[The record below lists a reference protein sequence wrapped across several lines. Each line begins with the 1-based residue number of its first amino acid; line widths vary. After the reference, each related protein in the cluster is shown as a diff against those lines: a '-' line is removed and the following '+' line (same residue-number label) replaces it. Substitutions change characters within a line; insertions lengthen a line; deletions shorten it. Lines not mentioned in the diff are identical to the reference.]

1 MFSVPWQGGFL
12 YRVVHVMVRQE
23 VEKSGVG
30 WTFFLIPFILS
41 KSPAVALYTT
51 IMLGLPSSVNPITT
65 QRKVAP
71 NLLGHPKFS
80 QDDNE

>member
-1 MFSVPWQGGFL
+1 MFSAPWQGGFL

-30 WTFFLIPFILS
+30 WTSFLIPFILS
-41 KSPAVALYTT
+41 KSPAVTLYTT
-51 IMLGLPSSVNPITT
+51 IMLGLPSSANPVTT

-71 NLLGHPKFS
+71 NLLGDPKFS

>member
-1 MFSVPWQGGFL
+1 MFRAPWQGGFG

-30 WTFFLIPFILS
+30 WTYSLIPFILS
-41 KSPAVALYTT
+41 KSPAMSLYTT

-65 QRKVAP
+65 QRKVLP
-71 NLLGHPKFS
+71 NLLGDPKFS
-80 QDDNE
+80 QDDHE